1 MISRLTAEL
10 HLARLLRML
19 AGVEEA
25 IIRLEEDQANGD
37 RERIVERLRVVQDEI
52 ETVLRHLER

>member
-37 RERIVERLRVVQDEI
+37 RERIVGRLRVVQDEI

>member
-1 MISRLTAEL
+1 VTSRLAAEL

-25 IIRLEEDQANGD
+25 IIRLEDRANGD
-37 RERIVERLRVVQDEI
+37 RERMVGRLRVVQDEI
-52 ETVLRHLER
+52 ETALRRLER

>member
-1 MISRLTAEL
+1 MTSRLAAEV

-25 IIRLEEDQANGD
+25 IIRLEDRANGD
-37 RERIVERLRVVQDEI
+37 RERMVGRLRVVQDEI
-52 ETVLRHLER
+52 ETALRRLER

>member
-1 MISRLTAEL
+1 MTSRLAAEL

-25 IIRLEEDQANGD
+25 IIRLEDRANGD
-37 RERIVERLRVVQDEI
+37 RERMVGRLRVVQDEI
-52 ETVLRHLER
+52 ETALRRLER